1 MHSTRLERRDERRR
15 WRREVVFGGRGWS
28 VEANTWKD
36 AHLEVR
42 FLPRIGCFLV
52 LNVNSFTLAVGGLY
66 AITDLWKAPSES
78 IEDTS
83 ASDLGRAG
91 GFICSMVTICDT
103 CLLNMRELF
112 ELPVLWLPI
121 VSILAL
127 RFADDVWNWRMGIKN
142 DCVST
147 SDRVPRVASS
157 VQARH

>member
-1 MHSTRLERRDERRR
+1 MAEGSLLRQTH
-15 WRREVVFGGRGWS
+15 GGI
-28 VEANTWKD
+28 D

-78 IEDTS
+78 IEETS

-91 GFICSMVTICDT
+91 GFICSMVTTCDT
-103 CLLNMRELF
+103 CLLNMRELL
-112 ELPVLWLPI
+112 ELPI
-121 VSILAL
+121 VSMLAL

-142 DCVST
+142 D
-147 SDRVPRVASS
+147 
-157 VQARH
+157 